1 MSVEYDITTGIFTI
15 NTKNSTYD
23 MQADSLG
30 YLLHLYYGRKTKGLT
45 DWALAFSDRG
55 FSGNPYYSGNDR
67 TYSLDVL
74 PQEFP
79 VQGTGDYRNTMLEV
93 RNDKG
98 IYGCDLHYFGH
109 EISEGKYSLPRLPA
123 VYANPNE
130 EAQTLTITLI
140 NERLNINVKLLYGV
154 LPDKDI
160 ITRSV
165 IVKNEGKNPFT
176 VMKLCSSCLDFTHGN
191 FDMITFHG
199 RHMMERQFDRQ
210 RLHHGSHV
218 IGSRRGMSSHQYNP
232 FVILAEHDATENSG
246 RCWGMQFVYSGG
258 FEATAELD
266 QYNQT
271 RFIMG
276 LSQEK
281 FSYELEPGEK
291 IIGPEVIMTFSD
303 EGLSKLS
310 QNYHECIKKNI
321 CRGKFRDLTRPIVL
335 NTWEALYFDF
345 NGKKIL
351 EIAEEARKLKVD
363 MLVLDDGW
371 FINRNNDNRALGDW
385 IADEIKLG
393 FNLGELVKNINKLGL
408 KFGLW
413 VEPEMIS
420 EDSKLYREHS
430 EWAMIIPDDKPVLGR
445 NQLVLDLSRHDVRE
459 YIFNSV
465 SKLLEQA
472 NIEYLKWDYN
482 RSINEVFSRKTN
494 NGKVIYDYIL
504 GLYEILERINKRYP
518 DVLIE
523 GCAGG
528 GGRFDAGMLYYTP
541 QIWCSDNTD
550 AIDRLKIHYGTSYG
564 YPAIVVS
571 AHVSSSPNH
580 QTGRFTP
587 LKTRYTVAMNG
598 AFGYELNPLTL
609 SNDEKNEIIS
619 QIEHYR
625 KDSAII
631 SDGLYYRLSN
641 PENETFCA
649 WEYLSRDGSV
659 ALVNVVVLLNHG
671 NMPQIYITPRGLT
684 SGTFYRDVDNGKIYA
699 SDALMDSGFPLKMPK
714 SDFEGYTFRFERLS

>member
-1 MSVEYDITTGIFTI
+1 MDELKKFWQANLAEIQENKIRFAAILICLVLAVIASFSEDSGGEKVTVAENPAPVENVKPVDADKKVVPVKFNSNADKNITEVLG
-15 NTKNSTYD
+15 
-23 MQADSLG
+23 ADSNE
-30 YLLHLYYGRKTKGLT
+30 LYVFDPFKVPPK
-45 DWALAFSDRG
+45 
-55 FSGNPYYSGNDR
+55 
-67 TYSLDVL
+67 
-74 PQEFP
+74 EKI
-79 VQGTGDYRNTMLEV
+79 EV
-93 RNDKG
+93 
-98 IYGCDLHYFGH
+98 
-109 EISEGKYSLPRLPA
+109 ETPPLPA
-123 VYANPNE
+123 QPV
-130 EAQTLTITLI
+130 
-140 NERLNINVKLLYGV
+140 
-154 LPDKDI
+154 I
-160 ITRSV
+160 ITPPPVVAQEPPKPAIKFLLRGTAIIGDKKSAILQK
-165 IVKNEGKNPFT
+165 IVDE
-176 VMKLCSSCLDFTHGN
+176 
-191 FDMITFHG
+191 
-199 RHMMERQFDRQ
+199 
-210 RLHHGSHV
+210 
-218 IGSRRGMSSHQYNP
+218 
-232 FVILAEHDATENSG
+232 
-246 RCWGMQFVYSGG
+246 
-258 FEATAELD
+258 
-266 QYNQT
+266 
-271 RFIMG
+271 
-276 LSQEK
+276 
-281 FSYELEPGEK
+281 EK
-291 IIGPEVIMTFSD
+291 ISDAENLIVEIGEI
-303 EGLSKLS
+303 L
-310 QNYHECIKKNI
+310 
-321 CRGKFRDLTRPIVL
+321 
-335 NTWEALYFDF
+335 

-385 IADEIKLG
+385 IADEAKLG
-393 FNLGELVKNINKLGL
+393 FNLGELVKYVNKLGL

-420 EDSKLYREHS
+420 ENSRLYHEHP

-472 NIEYLKWDYN
+472 DIEYLKWDYN
-482 RSINEVFSRKTN
+482 RSINEVFSHKTN
-494 NGKVIYDYIL
+494 NGKVIYDYML

-550 AIDRLKIHYGTSYG
+550 AIDLLKIHYGTSYG

-571 AHVSSSPNH
+571 AHVSSSSNH

-587 LKTRYTVAMNG
+587 LKTRYTVAMSG
-598 AFGYELNPLTL
+598 TFGYELNPLTL

-619 QIEHYR
+619 QIEQYR

-659 ALVNVVVLLNHG
+659 ALINVVVLLNHG

-684 SGTFYRDVDNGKIYA
+684 SGTFYRDIENGKIYA

-714 SDFEGYTFRFERLS
+714 SDFEGYTFRLERLS